1 LPKVH
6 LLWFVQQDDELLIG
20 VSETES
26 DANNAI
32 ERLKSK
38 PGFLDFPQAFEIHF
52 VRIRKRSLD
61 RRFYKRLKSRT
72 ND

>member
-1 LPKVH
+1 MPKVH

-38 PGFLDFPQAFEIHF
+38 PGFLDFLQAFEIHSYELGKDHWTEGF
-52 VRIRKRSLD
+52 IRD
-61 RRFYKRLKSRT
+61 
-72 ND
+72 

>member
-1 LPKVH
+1 MACQRFIY
-6 LLWFVQQDDELLIG
+6 LWFVQQDDELLIG

-38 PGFLDFPQAFEIHF
+38 PGFLDFPQAFEIHSYELGQDHWTEGF
-52 VRIRKRSLD
+52 IRD
-61 RRFYKRLKSRT
+61 
-72 ND
+72 

>member
-1 LPKVH
+1 VACQRFIY
-6 LLWFVQQDDELLIG
+6 LWFVQQDDELLIG

-38 PGFLDFPQAFEIHF
+38 PGFLDFPQAFEIHSCELGKDHWTEGF
-52 VRIRKRSLD
+52 IRD
-61 RRFYKRLKSRT
+61 
-72 ND
+72 